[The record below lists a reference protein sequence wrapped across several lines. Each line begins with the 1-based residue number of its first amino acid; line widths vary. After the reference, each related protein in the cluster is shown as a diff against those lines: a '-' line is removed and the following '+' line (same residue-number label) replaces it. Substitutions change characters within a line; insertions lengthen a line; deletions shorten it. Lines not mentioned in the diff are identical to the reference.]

1 MRPKNLLT
9 TMLAGRILAIILGA
23 RASEGPTPSEPTQ
36 AVKALGLCLFDYDG
50 TANNIKANTAKA
62 VAACRAKGYEL
73 GVLTNN
79 PTVDWDL
86 CCSSN
91 PNRAWPGV
99 GMCASNGTTCNVE
112 RRLWF
117 HKTHGAGPVTNAVDT
132 DANDFY
138 SGHAAESSDPDR
150 NGKVAVMRWVYKRG
164 LVDNPRAI
172 VLWDDNES
180 NAAAVRDSEF
190 SIVFVSARGG
200 RAAHAGIQEYDVACF
215 EAASTDGV
223 SDACGH
229 FS

>member
-1 MRPKNLLT
+1 MN
-9 TMLAGRILAIILGA
+9 
-23 RASEGPTPSEPTQ
+23 
-36 AVKALGLCLFDYDG
+36 
-50 TANNIKANTAKA
+50 
-62 VAACRAKGYEL
+62 
-73 GVLTNN
+73 
-79 PTVDWDL
+79 
-86 CCSSN
+86 
-91 PNRAWPGV
+91 
-99 GMCASNGTTCNVE
+99 
-112 RRLWF
+112 
-117 HKTHGAGPVTNAVDT
+117 PVTVRAAYCVSEIFSVGRCRSVSD
-132 DANDFY
+132 
-138 SGHAAESSDPDR
+138 AAESSDPDR